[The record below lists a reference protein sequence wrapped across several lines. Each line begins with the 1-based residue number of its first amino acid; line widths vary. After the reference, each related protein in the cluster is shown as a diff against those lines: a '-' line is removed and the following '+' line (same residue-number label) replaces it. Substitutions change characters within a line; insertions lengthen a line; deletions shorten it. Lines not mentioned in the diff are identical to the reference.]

1 MMTVIAGEPTI
12 NSNASC
18 KNHTDM
24 SLYFE
29 DVRRHPRFKGAFNTV
44 RVAINTDQEK
54 GLREDFLVFS
64 QGKRESIFRKLWLK
78 LVWDELTSIEL
89 ELLIYMLRP
98 IDYKVYAFLK
108 AKNLIPKIV
117 LREKLLET
125 ETLLGETVSTRENYR
140 SSRGQKLEIQKE
152 TRRLPKPKKFSGF
165 IKSLS
170 SRKGSIGAG
179 RIELPTNSDPGVV
192 IDHEAKEEL
201 WFLLLTR
208 HHQ

>member
-1 MMTVIAGEPTI
+1 
-12 NSNASC
+12 
-18 KNHTDM
+18 
-24 SLYFE
+24 
-29 DVRRHPRFKGAFNTV
+29 
-44 RVAINTDQEK
+44 VAINTDQEK